1 MAREKRQGNKINF
14 FVLLHRVERK
24 FGHKQSR
31 WCDEDFRQWDKI
43 SEKYDL
49 DYDTGIE
56 ERGSK

>member
-1 MAREKRQGNKINF
+1 MAREKRQGKKGKETKSISLCF
-14 FVLLHRVERK
+14 CIGL
-24 FGHKQSR
+24 
-31 WCDEDFRQWDKI
+31 I